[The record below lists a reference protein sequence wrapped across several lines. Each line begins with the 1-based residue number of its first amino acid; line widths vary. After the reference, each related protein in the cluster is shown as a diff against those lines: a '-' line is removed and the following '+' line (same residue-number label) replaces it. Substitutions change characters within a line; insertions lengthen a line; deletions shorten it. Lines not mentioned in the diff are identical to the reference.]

1 MKRMYSEYDL
11 EYAKNSLIETLDRLA
26 IDDALRVQ
34 LMSYINRSFE
44 SEEVLE
50 DNLRMLQQR
59 HEERKYQKVL
69 RKGVQGYGNENS
81 RTR

>member
-1 MKRMYSEYDL
+1 MYSESDL

-26 IDDALRVQ
+26 IDDVLRVQ

-50 DNLRMLQQR
+50 DNLRVLQQR

>member
-1 MKRMYSEYDL
+1 MYSESDL

-26 IDDALRVQ
+26 IDDILRVQ

-50 DNLRMLQQR
+50 DNLKVLQQR

>member
-1 MKRMYSEYDL
+1 MYSESDL

-26 IDDALRVQ
+26 IDDVLRVQ
-34 LMSYINRSFE
+34 LMLYINRSFE

-50 DNLRMLQQR
+50 DNLRVLQQR

-69 RKGVQGYGNENS
+69 RKGVQGYGNEDS

>member
-1 MKRMYSEYDL
+1 MYSESDL

-26 IDDALRVQ
+26 IDDVLRVQ
-34 LMSYINRSFE
+34 LMLYINRSFE

-50 DNLRMLQQR
+50 DNLRVLQQR

>member
-1 MKRMYSEYDL
+1 MYSESDL

-26 IDDALRVQ
+26 IEDTLRVQ
-34 LMSYINRSFE
+34 LMLYINRSFE

-50 DNLRMLQQR
+50 DNLRVLQQR

-69 RKGVQGYGNENS
+69 RKGVQDYGNENS

>member
-1 MKRMYSEYDL
+1 MYSESDL

-26 IDDALRVQ
+26 IDDILRVQ
-34 LMSYINRSFE
+34 LMLYINRSFE

-50 DNLRMLQQR
+50 DNLRVLQQR